1 MNHFGVGLPS
11 FKVIVKFKAC
21 FHWASMENGVSRFIV
36 WAEKT
41 V

>member
-11 FKVIVKFKAC
+11 FKVTVKFKAC
-21 FHWASMENGVSRFIV
+21 FHWVSTENGVSRITV
-36 WAEKT
+36 WVEKA